1 MSKRMVSQENSLKVK
16 KLISEEKQI
25 NVLFN
30 LNELYELLT
39 CVNYYRLKKGEKI
52 IYGQKN
58 ELGREYAGYKL
69 DRYLNNLIV
78 KEESN

>member
-16 KLISEEKQI
+16 KLMSEEKQI

-39 CVNYYRLKKGEKI
+39 CVN
-52 IYGQKN
+52 
-58 ELGREYAGYKL
+58 
-69 DRYLNNLIV
+69 
-78 KEESN
+78 